1 MTTKTNVRKRTNEL
15 INDAAKHMK
24 ANLKKLLDSDA
35 IDYTKFDDNWRLPKN
50 IMVAL
55 LEDMALEYSP
65 KGTTFEKE
73 DNKNIKKLKLFL

>member
-24 ANLKKLLDSDA
+24 DNLKKLLESGA
-35 IDYTKFDDNWRLPKN
+35 IDYEKYDDNWRLPKN

-55 LEDMALEYSP
+55 LEDMAREYSP
-65 KGTTFEKE
+65 IGTSYERE
-73 DNKNIKKLKLFL
+73 DNKTIKKLKLHI